1 MPRGFNNIIEKEN
14 HAIMVINRQGVDFEI
29 LIDKEDVERVNEYKW
44 HLHLRKSD
52 MRYDVCANTYGK
64 TSERKYIIL
73 PRFLLNTP
81 KDLTIDHINR
91 NTLDNRKTNL
101 RNVTT
106 FVNNLNKSNNT
117 SGCVGVTWDKSKRKW
132 KVTIK
137 NKFVG
142 RFDDFHEAVRVRKE
156 AETRYQSQNL

>member
-1 MPRGFNNIIEKEN
+1 MLRGSNTIIEKEN
-14 HAIMVINRQGVDFEI
+14 YAIMIINRQGVNFEI
-29 LIDKEDVERVNEYKW
+29 LIDKEDIERINQYKW

-91 NTLDNRKTNL
+91 NTLDNRKVNL
-101 RNVTT
+101 RNVTR

-117 SGCVGVTWDKSKRKW
+117 SGCVGVTWDKSKQKW
-132 KVTIK
+132 QVTIK
-137 NKFVG
+137 HKFLG
-142 RFDDFHEAVRVRKE
+142 RFVDFNEAVRVRKE
-156 AETRYQSQNL
+156 AEELYQLQNL